1 MILRD
6 IDISDNQTPKS
17 ITELAD
23 EVGLMPTEIHPW
35 GFTTKVKVK
44 IKVLERL
51 VLKLVRRLRLIPN
64 VFYSVNRIKIFWN
77 FGKWKIL
84 LVSSIIILVCF
95 FSLLFFSIIFWG
107 IFFTDYFNLDSYKEC
122 EISTFQRV
130 MEGIMFGFF
139 HLSS

>member
-17 ITELAD
+17 ITKLAD

-51 VLKLVRRLRLIPN
+51 AHKPLGKYVIVTGCVL
-64 VFYSVNRIKIFWN
+64 YN
-77 FGKWKIL
+77 FQK
-84 LVSSIIILVCF
+84 VQV
-95 FSLLFFSIIFWG
+95 
-107 IFFTDYFNLDSYKEC
+107 
-122 EISTFQRV
+122 
-130 MEGIMFGFF
+130 
-139 HLSS
+139 